1 MMKKTI
7 LAVAALFALPVLL
20 LSCESEAPGYIY
32 QDSRTGMWYR
42 VRYTTNSN
50 SGGGYYANS
59 NSGGGYYA
67 TCSRCGGS
75 GSVSYKVT
83 TYREMDRYDR
93 MAEHV
98 LRSSSLGPILF
109 SRSKKVGSTG
119 SDVPDGYKWDGESTR
134 SETCSNCGGSGQVWI
149 SN

>member
-1 MMKKTI
+1 MKKTI
-7 LAVAALFALPVLL
+7 FAVAAVFALPVLL

-67 TCSRCGGS
+67 ACSRCGGS
-75 GSVSYKVT
+75 GSISYKVT
-83 TYREMDRYDR
+83 TYREKDRYDR

-109 SRSKKVGSTG
+109 KRTKKVGSTV

>member
-1 MMKKTI
+1 MKKTI
-7 LAVAALFALPVLL
+7 LAVASVFALPVLL
-20 LSCESEAPGYIY
+20 LSCESDAPGYLY

-42 VRYTTNSN
+42 VRYTT
-50 SGGGYYANS
+50 NS

-93 MAEHV
+93 MAEDS
-98 LRSSSLGPILF
+98 LRSSSLGFLV
-109 SRSKKVGSTG
+109 RRHKKVGSTV

>member
-93 MAEHV
+93 MAEDS
-98 LRSSSLGPILF
+98 LRSSSLGFLV
-109 SRSKKVGSTG
+109 RRHKKVGSTV